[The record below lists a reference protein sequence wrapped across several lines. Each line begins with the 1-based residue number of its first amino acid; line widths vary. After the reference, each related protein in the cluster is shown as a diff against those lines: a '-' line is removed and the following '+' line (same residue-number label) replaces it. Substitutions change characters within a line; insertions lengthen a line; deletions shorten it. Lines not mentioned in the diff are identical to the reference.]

1 MSSANVDLP
10 PAPTPPRSEPAL
22 AGGKKQ
28 IPDIAYSVGAI
39 VLLLVIWFLVS
50 HSSFVKP
57 GYIPT
62 PEELGKT
69 FVDLVRDGYQGKP
82 LYEHIGISLFRTLT
96 GFLPILLII
105 GVFYVMLIRPQQ
117 KRQRELQEMIST
129 LKTGDR
135 VVTTGGVIGTITTVK
150 DTSLLIRSA
159 DKSILEIARSAVAGI
174 EGEEKK

>member
-1 MSSANVDLP
+1 M
-10 PAPTPPRSEPAL
+10 
-22 AGGKKQ
+22 
-28 IPDIAYSVGAI
+28 
-39 VLLLVIWFLVS
+39 
-50 HSSFVKP
+50 
-57 GYIPT
+57 
-62 PEELGKT
+62 
-69 FVDLVRDGYQGKP
+69 
-82 LYEHIGISLFRTLT
+82 T

-135 VVTTGGVIGTITTVK
+135 VVTTGGVIGTITSVK